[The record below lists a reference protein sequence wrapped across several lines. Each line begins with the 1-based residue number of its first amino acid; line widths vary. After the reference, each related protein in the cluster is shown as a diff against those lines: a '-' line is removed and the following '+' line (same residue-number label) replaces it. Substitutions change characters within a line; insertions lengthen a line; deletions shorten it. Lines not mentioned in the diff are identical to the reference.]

1 MLSSSS
7 TLIRNVCNNH
17 VVSGVWT
24 LEQKG
29 EQPQVNVT
37 FDNAKPTLTHMA
49 LVALENAGMI
59 KFFFLAYLS

>member
-7 TLIRNVCNNH
+7 TLIRNIH

-49 LVALENAGMI
+49 LVALENAGMM
-59 KFFFLAYLS
+59 KFFFLILDF

>member
-7 TLIRNVCNNH
+7 TLIRNVRNIH

-59 KFFFLAYLS
+59 KFFFLILDF